1 MTPEELFIRYQ
12 MLLRQSCRSAAFC
25 LAERVSL
32 LARGEAADSRLEM
45 DSILIRAAMISA
57 RRLFLV
63 NVFTAVVSTRGRF
76 ALDILACSPATANHV
91 SFQLAQYFVAAD
103 PSPELVQ
110 RMTRSYLATGGN
122 LRAGCCRPCFSVLNS
137 GSSAITG

>member
-1 MTPEELFIRYQ
+1 MPVRRFLFGRA
-12 MLLRQSCRSAAFC
+12 RQSSRPWRGGGFETGNGFYFDPRRHDFSAQTF
-25 LAERVSL
+25 LGQRIHGGGL
-32 LARGEAADSRLEM
+32 DQGE
-45 DSILIRAAMISA
+45 
-57 RRLFLV
+57 V
-63 NVFTAVVSTRGRF
+63 
-76 ALDILACSPATANHV
+76 ALDILARSPATANHV

-137 GSSAITG
+137 GSGAITG